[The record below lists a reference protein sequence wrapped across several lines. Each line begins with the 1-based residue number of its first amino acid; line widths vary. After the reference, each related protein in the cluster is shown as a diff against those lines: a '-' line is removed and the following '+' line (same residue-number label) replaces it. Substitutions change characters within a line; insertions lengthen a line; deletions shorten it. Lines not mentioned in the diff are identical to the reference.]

1 MATEGNSLSDYNSS
15 EIPDCSGLRIGI
27 VCSEWNSQITSNLL
41 SGAQETLLN
50 HGVLAEN
57 ITVRAVPGS
66 FELPLSC
73 QLLLENEYLDAV
85 IAIGS
90 VIKGE
95 TPHFDFV
102 CQAVAQGIK
111 DVGLKT
117 GIPIIFGVLTD
128 NTIEQSIDRS
138 GGRLGNKGVEAAVT
152 AIRMAF
158 FRRSIK
164 ENWGPG
170 LRF

>member
-1 MATEGNSLSDYNSS
+1 MATEGHGLSSYNSS
-15 EIPDCSGLRIGI
+15 EIPDCGSLRIGI
-27 VCSEWNSQITSNLL
+27 VWSEWNTQITGNLL
-41 SGAQETLLN
+41 SGAKEILVK
-50 HGVLAEN
+50 HGILAQN
-57 ITVRAVPGS
+57 LIVRSVPGS

-73 QLLLENEYLDAV
+73 QLLLENESLDAV
-85 IAIGS
+85 IALGS

-117 GIPIIFGVLTD
+117 GIPVIFGVLTD

-158 FRRSIK
+158 FRKSIK

-170 LRF
+170 LRL